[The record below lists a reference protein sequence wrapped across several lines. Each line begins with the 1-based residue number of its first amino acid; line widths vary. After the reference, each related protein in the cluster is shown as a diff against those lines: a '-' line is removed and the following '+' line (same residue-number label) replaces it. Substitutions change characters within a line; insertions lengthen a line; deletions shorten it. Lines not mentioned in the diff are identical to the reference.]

1 MRIFFTG
8 ATGVVGREA
17 VPLLV
22 SAGHQVIGVARGPDK
37 ASWLERV
44 GARPVEVELFDR
56 EAVSRVVEGSEAVV
70 HFATAIPA
78 MARMANREAWELN
91 DRLRSEATA
100 NLVDAALE
108 HGVGRFVQE
117 SIVFVYAD
125 GKEEWL
131 DEQSPVEPVWDALD
145 SALTAESTVDRF
157 NQAGRAGVSLR
168 LGRLYGPGRAS
179 AGLVEAVA
187 SGKGAP
193 SAGKGDNYVSSLHVE
208 DAARAVEA
216 ALTTAPGVYN
226 VVDDEPVRSKELIGS
241 LSRTLGVKPPRRV
254 PAGLARLVAG
264 PAANLLTVSH
274 RVSNRSFTEATG
286 WKPEYPTITEGWAR
300 MLG

>member
-22 SAGHQVIGVARGPDK
+22 SAGHEVVAVARGPEK
-37 ASWLERV
+37 ASWLEHV
-44 GARPVEVELFDR
+44 GAQPVEVDLFDR
-56 EAVSRVVEGSEAVV
+56 GAVSRVIEGSDVVV
-70 HFATAIPA
+70 HFATAIPP
-78 MARMANREAWELN
+78 MARMAKREAWEGN

-108 HGVGRFVQE
+108 NGVGRFVQQ

-125 GKEEWL
+125 GGEDWL

-145 SALTAESTVDRF
+145 SALTAESHVERF
-157 NQAGRAGVSLR
+157 SQAGRAGVSLR

-187 SGKGAP
+187 SRKGAP
-193 SAGKGDNYVSSLHVE
+193 SIGKGDNYVSSLHIE
-208 DAARAVEA
+208 DAARALEA
-216 ALTTAPGVYN
+216 ALSLASGVYN
-226 VVDDEPVRSKELIGS
+226 VVDDEPVRSKVLIDS
-241 LSRTLGVKPPRRV
+241 LSGALGVKPPRRV
-254 PAGLARLVAG
+254 PEGLARVVAG
-264 PAANLLTVSH
+264 PAAHLLTVSH
-274 RVSNRSFTEATG
+274 RVSNRSFTGATG